1 MRKQLQAIAPGPS
14 LRAAINLGNRALAQN
29 DNGELR
35 GMTPALSRR
44 LAKEIGKP
52 VEFVLYDGAGKTF
65 NDAGKGL
72 WDVGFLAIDPARAK
86 AVSFTRPYTEI
97 IATYAVRD
105 NSPVTSVDQ
114 ADRPGTKIVVG
125 NGSAY
130 DLFLTEALHQAELV
144 RASDPGASFDL
155 FRGGVG
161 DLVAGVLQSL
171 QRNFPQGSGV
181 RILPGKIT
189 SVRQAMV
196 LPYHDADRT
205 AALDAFV
212 ERAIASGFVEANN

>member
-1 MRKQLQAIAPGPS
+1 MRNQLQAIAPGPS

-35 GMTPALSRR
+35 GITPQLSRR
-44 LAKEIGKP
+44 LAEEIGKP

-86 AVSFTRPYTEI
+86 AVSFTRSYTEI
-97 IATYAVRD
+97 VATYAVRD
-105 NSPVTSVDQ
+105 NSPVTSVDL

-130 DLFLTEALHQAELV
+130 DLFLTEALHHAELV

-161 DLVAGVLQSL
+161 DVVAGVLQSL

-212 ERAIASGFVEANN
+212 ERAIASGFVEANK